1 MYHRKLD
8 IPKVVSHK
16 TKPPT
21 DQLLVELWVLADKLL
36 IPSLQNDV
44 IQALEK
50 LRAQHKTTGTKC
62 LHYVYDKTGPG
73 SPLRRL
79 FVHQCAFN
87 VASDWFSQKPG
98 HFPQEMLIDLV
109 QLLSESS
116 SEDWKM
122 RMSDRRDMVDFE
134 VEEEEENCVE

>member
-1 MYHRKLD
+1 MYLRELD
-8 IPKVVSHK
+8 IPKVISNK
-16 TKPPT
+16 TKPPI

-36 IPSLQNDV
+36 IPSLQNAV
-44 IQALEK
+44 IQELEK
-50 LRAQHKTTGTKC
+50 LRAFHKTTSTKF

-79 FVHQCAFN
+79 FVHWCAFN
-87 VASDWFSQKPG
+87 VASDWFSKKPG

-116 SEDWKM
+116 SEDWKTQ
-122 RMSDRRDMVDFE
+122 MSERRNMADFE
-134 VEEEEENCVE
+134 VEEE